1 MADIACIGLLFA
13 VYSLDTL
20 HLWRSMSFSF
30 MENLWPPIIAGRYEP
45 NSKKN
50 APAHTARRIGDDS
63 VFYSHPHS
71 TLNCNQSKLG
81 FVANAALVSTFSLFP
96 VPVFGCLSKRRI
108 DSATVSQLN
117 VVPFSA
123 STSSVRG
130 KKDYSLTH

>member
-1 MADIACIGLLFA
+1 MAA
-13 VYSLDTL
+13 
-20 HLWRSMSFSF
+20 
-30 MENLWPPIIAGRYEP
+30 N
-45 NSKKN
+45 NSGQIRAEQQKN

-81 FVANAALVSTFSLFP
+81 FVANVALVSTFSLFP

-123 STSSVRG
+123 STFSVRG